1 MSVEPNLIAG
11 GKDMKMNQGHHRH
24 YLCQQK
30 SLPNGSTERIDPSMY
45 EEFSKRGNDI
55 FVVELY
61 RKVWMRIHKNI
72 WRKVDW
78 LN

>member
-30 SLPNGSTERIDPSMY
+30 SLPNNSTERIDSSMY
-45 EEFSKRGNDI
+45 ELFFPIIDKNIHFLVEFS
-55 FVVELY
+55 
-61 RKVWMRIHKNI
+61 RKVWMLILKNI
-72 WRKVDW
+72 WKKID
-78 LN
+78 